1 MHIKN
6 NLLDISFHFL
16 ISYTHACTQN
26 VQKQTDSRFVTGFVT
41 EFVTEFVTG
50 IKKIVTGF
58 VTGKKRAATS
68 ITAITQKCIQI

>member
-1 MHIKN
+1 MHIQN

-50 IKKIVTGF
+50 IK
-58 VTGKKRAATS
+58 RL
-68 ITAITQKCIQI
+68 